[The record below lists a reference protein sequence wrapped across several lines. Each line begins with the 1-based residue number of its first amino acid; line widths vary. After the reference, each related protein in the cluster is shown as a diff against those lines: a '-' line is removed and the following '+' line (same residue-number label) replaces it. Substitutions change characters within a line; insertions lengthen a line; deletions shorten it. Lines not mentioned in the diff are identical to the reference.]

1 MKAELE
7 KWEELDND
15 VINNNKTNSNSS
27 KKKLPVAVK
36 MVKKGCDAELQ
47 ESLIQEVKV
56 MMNIG
61 HHINVLALIG
71 CCTLSGKL

>member
-15 VINNNKTNSNSS
+15 VINNNNKANN
-27 KKKLPVAVK
+27 KKKLQVAVK

-71 CCTLSGKL
+71 CCTLSGKY